1 MKKSKVTTKEII
13 KEVQPTK
20 NVKQEVQ
27 PKLVSISRLGR
38 KVKEYDRLREKGISE
53 EKIQSRMADD
63 ALIFEVDLDNYL
75 KQIADHKNKEP
86 SKRTIREQ
94 KRKAVQDKHMTM
106 CGFLNQIITTGKT
119 DLLKFQTT
127 LKDTAQEAN
136 GWVLMTTAGKDEVT
150 GEILFTLNDSG
161 WSDGGRRNQY
171 SDRPQMVKGK
181 VVKHPYPF
189 VEQASGGAM

>member
-1 MKKSKVTTKEII
+1 MKKAKVTTKEIK
-13 KEVQPTK
+13 KETQSK
-20 NVKQEVQ
+20 NVEQVEQ

-63 ALIFEVDLDNYL
+63 ALIFEVDLDVYL
-75 KQIADHKNKEP
+75 KQIADHKSKEP
-86 SKRTIREQ
+86 SIRAIKEQ
-94 KRKAVQDKHMTM
+94 KRKAVQDRHMAV
-106 CGFLNQIITTGKT
+106 CGFLNEIITTGKT
-119 DLLKFQTT
+119 DIRKFQTT

-136 GWVLMTTAGKDEVT
+136 GWVLMTTAGKDDTT

-171 SDRPQMVKGK
+171 SDRPQMAKGK
-181 VVKHPYPF
+181 VVNHPYPLN
-189 VEQASGGAM
+189 